1 MVLFNLKTV
10 FMCSE
15 GLDLKNQGSWTMSTH
30 NFKQSILG
38 IVIKIPKV
46 PVKVRPCVEW
56 PPGQDNEAR
65 TPLRANLL

>member
-15 GLDLKNQGSWTMSTH
+15 GLDLKNQDFWTMSTH
-30 NFKQSILG
+30 KQSIPG
-38 IVIKIPKV
+38 KDIKIPKV

-56 PPGQDNEAR
+56 PPARDNEAR
-65 TPLRANLL
+65 TPLRAD

>member
-1 MVLFNLKTV
+1 MVLFNLKAGL
-10 FMCSE
+10 MCSE
-15 GLDLKNQGSWTMSTH
+15 GLDLKNQDFWTMSTH

-46 PVKVRPCVEW
+46 PVEARPCVEW

-65 TPLRANLL
+65 TPLRAD